1 MQVRECVVLTP
12 HLDLLNDLKELHL
25 SGHVP
30 HGSHALC
37 QVLVVQVA
45 VLVVVKLLEGL
56 IQLC

>member
-1 MQVRECVVLTP
+1 MVLTP